1 MKRISKES
9 VEKMQQTG
17 YLWYWQ
23 TNIAVGFLLKVF
35 WMSFLLGLPEPY
47 HIFKSLR
54 VLTGKSLF
62 WFTPDTFSQIIL
74 TYKSYTDLITKCTCT
89 FTILWQ
95 IKSWDSVVPDWRR
108 TKVHVLIEEHT
119 GNSHCTVVRKLPTQI
134 VLVLNNTNS

>member
-9 VEKMQQTG
+9 VEKMQQTE

-23 TNIAVGFLLKVF
+23 TNIAVLFLLKVF
-35 WMSFLLGLPEPY
+35 WMSFLL
-47 HIFKSLR
+47 KSLR

-74 TYKSYTDLITKCTCT
+74 TYKSYTDLISKCTCT

>member
-1 MKRISKES
+1 MKQISKES
-9 VEKMQQTG
+9 VEKMQQTE

-23 TNIAVGFLLKVF
+23 TNIAVLFLLKVF
-35 WMSFLLGLPEPY
+35 WMSFLL
-47 HIFKSLR
+47 KSLR

-74 TYKSYTDLITKCTCT
+74 TYKSYTDLISKCTCT

-95 IKSWDSVVPDWRR
+95 IKSWDNVVPDWRR

-134 VLVLNNTNS
+134 VLC

>member
-1 MKRISKES
+1 MKQISKES
-9 VEKMQQTG
+9 VEKMQQTE

-23 TNIAVGFLLKVF
+23 TNIAVLFLLKVF
-35 WMSFLLGLPEPY
+35 WMSFLL
-47 HIFKSLR
+47 KSLR

-74 TYKSYTDLITKCTCT
+74 TYKSYTDLISKCTCT

-95 IKSWDSVVPDWRR
+95 IKSWDNVVPDWRR

>member
-1 MKRISKES
+1 MKHISKES
-9 VEKMQQTG
+9 VEKMQQTE

-23 TNIAVGFLLKVF
+23 TNIAVLFLLKVF
-35 WMSFLLGLPEPY
+35 WMSFLL
-47 HIFKSLR
+47 KSLR

-74 TYKSYTDLITKCTCT
+74 TYKSYTDLISKCTCT

>member
-1 MKRISKES
+1 MKQISKES
-9 VEKMQQTG
+9 VEKMQQTE

-23 TNIAVGFLLKVF
+23 TNIAVLFLLKVF
-35 WMSFLLGLPEPY
+35 WMSFLL
-47 HIFKSLR
+47 KSLR

-74 TYKSYTDLITKCTCT
+74 TYKSYTDLISKCTCT